1 MSTNTMTV
9 KYLHLSSGDALP
21 VIDHL
26 SPFMA
31 IVLVEEDVEEMW
43 QWEVCRWL
51 AASGARFVL
60 TWGRDAAGWSEAV
73 DEAASELHDYE
84 DVADE
89 LAVMTTAHEDED
101 MEEVFWYARHR
112 AVHRALQ
119 LGTTLIIDVTDDSRE
134 DDVRALY
141 QES

>member
-1 MSTNTMTV
+1 MNV
-9 KYLHLSSGDALP
+9 KYLQLSSGDALP

-51 AASGARFVL
+51 VASGCRFML
-60 TWGRDAAGWSEAV
+60 AWGRDAAGWSEAV
-73 DEAASELHDYE
+73 DDAASEAHDYE

-89 LAVMTTAHEDED
+89 LSVMTTAHDDDE
-101 MEEVFWYARHR
+101 MEEVFWYAKRR
-112 AVHRALQ
+112 AVHRALT
-119 LGTTLIIDVTDDSRE
+119 LGTTMIIHIADDSRE
-134 DDVRALY
+134 EDVRALY
-141 QES
+141 GQS

>member
-1 MSTNTMTV
+1 MNV
-9 KYLHLSSGDALP
+9 KYLQLSSGDELP

-26 SPFMA
+26 SPFMG

-51 AASGARFVL
+51 VASGCRFML
-60 TWGRDAAGWSEAV
+60 AWGRDAAGWSEAV
-73 DEAASELHDYE
+73 DDAASEAHDYE

-89 LAVMTTAHEDED
+89 LSVMTTAHDDDE
-101 MEEVFWYARHR
+101 MEEVFWYAKRR

-119 LGTTLIIDVTDDSRE
+119 LGTTMIIHIADEARE
-134 DDVRALY
+134 EDVRALY
-141 QES
+141 DQS